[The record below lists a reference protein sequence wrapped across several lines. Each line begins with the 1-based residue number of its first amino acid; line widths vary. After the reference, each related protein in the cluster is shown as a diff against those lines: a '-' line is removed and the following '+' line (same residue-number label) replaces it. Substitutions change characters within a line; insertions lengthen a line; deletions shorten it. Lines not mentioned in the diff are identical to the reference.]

1 MRNKIGSLG
10 GGHTSLPSGQF
21 PVKQSSSSAPSLS
34 QLSNSAAMAYS
45 GLYAHAHHFPP
56 HPGSP
61 GVASNNNNTSAAAP
75 ANSCSPGAKSEPGS
89 EAAGGGGPSHSPSCY
104 KWSGAATP
112 TQPAQSDN
120 GRGGGVADIL
130 SPFQSYDQHHQV
142 TGEYSGQN
150 VMPSF

>member
-1 MRNKIGSLG
+1 MSYLI
-10 GGHTSLPSGQF
+10 
-21 PVKQSSSSAPSLS
+21 
-34 QLSNSAAMAYS
+34 Y
-45 GLYAHAHHFPP
+45 YYHHHSWIPKYWQQQ
-56 HPGSP
+56 
-61 GVASNNNNTSAAAP
+61 
-75 ANSCSPGAKSEPGS
+75 GAKSEPGS
-89 EAAGGGGPSHSPSCY
+89 EAAGGGGTSHSPSCY

-150 VMPSF
+150 VMPSFWFEQKIR